1 MGRYPG
7 QPGGDQPGKRPA
19 GRRLWGAGPE
29 YVISSN
35 PDYIFI
41 GGAIWS
47 GDTGGD
53 QMRMGFTIDEALAQE
68 RLRGFAG
75 REEWKGLTAVQNG
88 DVYGVDHGSLRNIA
102 DYVFTEY
109 MAKCIYPDLFADL
122 DPEAEMHDLYAT
134 YLPSSATPGPL

>member
-1 MGRYPG
+1 MLDR
-7 QPGGDQPGKRPA
+7 
-19 GRRLWGAGPE
+19 E

-47 GDTGGD
+47 GGHRRRPNADGLYHRRGV
-53 QMRMGFTIDEALAQE
+53 AQE
-68 RLRGFAG
+68 RLRGLRAVKNG
-75 REEWKGLTAVQNG
+75 RGLTAVQNG

-134 YLPSSATPGPL
+134 YLPELRYTGTFMIQWDRQ

>member
-1 MGRYPG
+1 MGCWDR
-7 QPGGDQPGKRPA
+7 
-19 GRRLWGAGPE
+19 E

-35 PDYIFI
+35 PGYIFI

-134 YLPSSATPGPL
+134 YLPELRYTGTFMIQWDRQ

>member
-1 MGRYPG
+1 
-7 QPGGDQPGKRPA
+7 
-19 GRRLWGAGPE
+19 
-29 YVISSN
+29 
-35 PDYIFI
+35 
-41 GGAIWS
+41 
-47 GDTGGD
+47 
-53 QMRMGFTIDEALAQE
+53 MGFTIDEALAQE

-134 YLPSSATPGPL
+134 YLPELRYTGTFMIQWDRQ